1 MHIYERCLEVNP
13 LESQQEKNNDDIY
26 HRSRASWKQE
36 SSNFCGKRLFDAI
49 EFDTEHELSIK
60 CDNKQT
66 IDLLMNGESRFK
78 IKAQAYRCT
87 PLLA

>member
-1 MHIYERCLEVNP
+1 MKQECTQLNITGEPKEMKFFYAPAMQLLWTTKSIEKAPVHIYERCLEVNP

-49 EFDTEHELSIK
+49 
-60 CDNKQT
+60 
-66 IDLLMNGESRFK
+66 GK
-78 IKAQAYRCT
+78 I
-87 PLLA
+87 